1 MPNVG
6 LVSLGVV
13 KVLMTENHL
22 AVAADAAISILSASA
37 DRARVRLAAV
47 EEFPS
52 RLIKVGNH

>member
-1 MPNVG
+1 VPNVG

-22 AVAADAAISILSASA
+22 AVAADATISILSASA

-47 EEFPS
+47 EELSS
-52 RLIKVGNH
+52 RLIKAGYH